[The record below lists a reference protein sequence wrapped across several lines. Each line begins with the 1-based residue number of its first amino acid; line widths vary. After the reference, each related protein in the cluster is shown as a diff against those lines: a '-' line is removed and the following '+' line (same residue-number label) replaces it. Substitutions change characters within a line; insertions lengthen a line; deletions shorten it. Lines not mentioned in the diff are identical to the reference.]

1 MKIKSRAVTAKL
13 ALMLILCV
21 FALTACGGG
30 STEEVAGAE
39 WPAQF
44 SDVPA
49 FTASPIESLEVID
62 ENTTSMQFQNVTEE
76 QLETYSDEL
85 VDAGF
90 TYESENG
97 NLYTKVVG
105 DASFA
110 VGWNVE
116 GSAIELFL
124 LSGTAEEGSTDVVV
138 QWPAEL
144 DGITPLQ
151 GYTPN
156 QASMNPDGLVTVD
169 YYDVTTE
176 ALDAYREALAA
187 DGFEP
192 YDIGTGVE
200 TYARVDAEGTTF
212 LVVVNPQNDMEGHL
226 QISGIITPAEE

>member
-1 MKIKSRAVTAKL
+1 MKLKGKL
-13 ALMLILCV
+13 VMALTLILCI
-21 FALTACGGG
+21 FAVTACGGA
-30 STEEVAGAE
+30 EEIAGAE

-44 SDVPA
+44 SEVPA
-49 FTASPIESLEVID
+49 FTASPIEDLEVID

-76 QLETYSDEL
+76 QLEAYSNEL

-90 TYESENG
+90 AYESENG

-169 YYDVTTE
+169 YSDVTTE
-176 ALDAYREALAA
+176 ALDAYREALLA

-226 QISGIITPAEE
+226 QISGIITPAE